1 VRGEIP
7 LKTLQKYLVGQVLA
21 ALLLTVAVFTA
32 VLLIGNALQEI
43 LKLLASSHVG
53 PLLLVKALLYLIP
66 FVWVFALPMGMLT
79 ATLLVFG
86 RFSADQ
92 ELTAARAS
100 GVSLLSL
107 ISPVLVLS
115 LLCCS
120 LSAYFNMEL
129 GPQCR
134 VRYLQLVNDLK
145 AEIVNSQLPAGRFIR
160 DFPGYIFY
168 TEKND
173 GGKLEDVMIYR
184 LQNETNVDMTLRA
197 VRGQLRPDRA
207 NNQLILDLVDARIIS
222 IGEHGNAINS
232 SPTLSL
238 NLSLNTVTNKVRKPS
253 ISDMTFGQLRQELHD
268 LENLTVV
275 AGTNSPAELQAQLK
289 AMRKEQK
296 DFTEPVRVAMHREIA
311 FSFACFG
318 FTLVGIPL
326 GIRVHRRETNIGI
339 AIALLLVLVYYA
351 FIMLGASLSGRPEF
365 YPHLILWLP
374 NFIFQAV
381 GVVLLWRANRG
392 I

>member
-1 VRGEIP
+1 M
-7 LKTLQKYLVGQVLA
+7 KTLQKYLVGQVLA

>member
-1 VRGEIP
+1 
-7 LKTLQKYLVGQVLA
+7 LKTLQKYLTGQVVA
-21 ALLLTVAVFTA
+21 ALMLTVAVFTA
-32 VLLIGNALQEI
+32 VLLVGNALRE
-43 LKLLASSHVG
+43 LLTLLASSHVS
-53 PLLLVKALLYLIP
+53 PLLLVKAMLYLIP

-100 GVSLLSL
+100 GISLLSL
-107 ISPVLVLS
+107 ITPVLMLS

-120 LSAYFNMEL
+120 LSAYFNMQL

-134 VRYLQLVNDLK
+134 VAYLQLINDLK
-145 AEIVNSQLPAGRFIR
+145 AELVNAQLPEGRFIR

-173 GGKLEDVMIYR
+173 GGKLENVMIYR
-184 LQNETNVDMTLRA
+184 LQNETNVDTTLRA

-207 NNQLILDLVDARIIS
+207 NNQLILDLYDARS
-222 IGEHGNAINS
+222 VTIGEHGNAINS
-232 SPTLSL
+232 FPTLTL
-238 NLSLNTVTNKVRKPS
+238 NLSLSSATNKVTTTK
-253 ISDMTFGQLRQELHD
+253 ISDMTFSQLRQELHN
-268 LENLTVV
+268 LEHLNLPV
-275 AGTNSPAELQAQLK
+275 GTNSPAELKDQLK
-289 AMRKEQK
+289 AMRKQQK
-296 DFTEPVRVAMHREIA
+296 DFLEPVRVAMHREIA

-339 AIALLLVLVYYA
+339 AIALILVLVYYA

-374 NFIFQAV
+374 NFVFQAV
-381 GVVLLWRANRG
+381 GAVLLWRANKG